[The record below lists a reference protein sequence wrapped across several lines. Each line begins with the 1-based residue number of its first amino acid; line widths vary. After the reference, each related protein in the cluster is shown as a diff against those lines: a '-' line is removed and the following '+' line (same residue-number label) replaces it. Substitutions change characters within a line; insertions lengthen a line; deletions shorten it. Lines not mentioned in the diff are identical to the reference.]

1 MSVPASTDGPQDQP
15 HRRLVDG
22 LPLIQR
28 RVDLAGVSTPVSYGG
43 SGPPFLLLHGLGGFK
58 EEWACVV
65 PELIQTNTV
74 IVPDLP
80 GAGESRVE
88 PAWID
93 AEAIVTWA
101 REAIAEL
108 CDEAPVVVG
117 HSLGGSITARLAV
130 AHPDQ
135 VERVV
140 LVDAASIGRP
150 NRPSPAAFVALMR
163 FGLRPTRKR
172 HDGFMRRVMFDPRQ
186 AEAAWGADRWQA
198 FEDYDIELARSKQVG
213 AVATRLLRR
222 VALPRIPVG
231 RLAGIEVPV
240 SLIWGSHDRIMRTK
254 IATAAASRF
263 GWPLS
268 VIERCGHGPHIERPR
283 EFVAALKASIETS

>member
-1 MSVPASTDGPQDQP
+1 MSVPGSTEGQLDPP
-15 HRRLVDG
+15 HRRLADG
-22 LPLIQR
+22 LPLIR
-28 RVDLAGVSTPVSYGG
+28 RHVDLAGLSTPVLQGG
-43 SGPPFLLLHGLGGFK
+43 SGPPLLLLHGLGGFK

-65 PELIQTNTV
+65 PELVQTNTV

-88 PAWID
+88 PAWIN
-93 AEAIVTWA
+93 AEAIVGWA
-101 REAIAEL
+101 RDAIDEL

-130 AHPDQ
+130 AHPDRVDQ
-135 VERVV
+135 VV

-150 NRPSPAAFVALMR
+150 NRPSPAVFVALMR
-163 FGLRPTRKR
+163 FGSRPTPKH

-186 AEAAWGADRWQA
+186 AEAAWGPDRWQA

-213 AVATRLLRR
+213 AVVTRLLRR
-222 VALPRIPVG
+222 VALPRIPAE
-231 RLAGIEVPV
+231 RLAGIELPV
-240 SLIWGSHDRIMRTK
+240 SLIWGSDDRVMRTK
-254 IATAAASRF
+254 IGSEAASRF

-283 EFVAALKASIETS
+283 EFGAALRATLETS